1 MRSSWKH
8 WIEDFLYLKTGGVR
22 MKGIIRFVK
31 QIFGMYEPGIE
42 YWVRLDEIRISN
54 KFASHDIGKKKMKHK
69 WRYYNATGKF
79 ESPILLDHD
88 FVLCDG
94 YSSYLIA
101 KKLQI
106 YKVAVQFVAPV
117 IN

>member
-1 MRSSWKH
+1 MRSNWKH
-8 WIEDFLYLKTGGVR
+8 WIEDFLCLKMGGIR

-31 QIFGMYEPGIE
+31 QLFGMYEPGIE

-106 YKVAVQFVAPV
+106 CKVAVQFVAPV

>member
-1 MRSSWKH
+1 
-8 WIEDFLYLKTGGVR
+8 

-106 YKVAVQFVAPV
+106 CKVAVQFVAPV
-117 IN
+117 INH

>member
-1 MRSSWKH
+1 
-8 WIEDFLYLKTGGVR
+8 
-22 MKGIIRFVK
+22 MKRIIRFVK
-31 QIFGMYEPGIE
+31 QLFGVYESGVE

-54 KFASHDIGKKKMKHK
+54 EFTTHDIGKKKMKHK
-69 WRYYNATGKF
+69 WRYYNATGEF

-101 KKLQI
+101 KELQCI
-106 YKVAVQFVAPV
+106 NVPVQFVDPV
-117 IN
+117 I